1 MKMHLILPDYDTCG
15 FLVCFGGEGLAVQ
28 SQVDALVEEQEGKPI
43 EDVILQSTRSGELSG
58 GSDPDHPKPPHPKPP
73 MKVTRTIS
81 KAVLNEK
88 NPSSEGL
95 HALNQQQCV
104 DVLG

>member
-15 FLVCFGGEGLAVQ
+15 FLVCFGGERLAVQ

-43 EDVILQSTRSGELSG
+43 EDVILQATRNGGLSG

-88 NPSSEGL
+88 DPSSKGS
-95 HALNQQQCV
+95 
-104 DVLG
+104 